1 MRTRLET
8 IGTGFE
14 TIGAGLETM
23 VNYFE
28 TIGTSFET
36 TGTDLKPYE
45 PVSHHWNLV
54 GLQISSAVPGRFLW
68 FHIRITEPN

>member
-23 VNYFE
+23 GNYFE

-45 PVSHHWNLV
+45 PVSHHWTWSVYKLVLRSLV
-54 GLQISSAVPGRFLW
+54 GSYGFILG
-68 FHIRITEPN
+68 

>member
-8 IGTGFE
+8 IGTG
-14 TIGAGLETM
+14 AGLETM
-23 VNYFE
+23 GNYFE

-45 PVSHHWNLV
+45 PVS
-54 GLQISSAVPGRFLW
+54 QISSAVPGRFLW